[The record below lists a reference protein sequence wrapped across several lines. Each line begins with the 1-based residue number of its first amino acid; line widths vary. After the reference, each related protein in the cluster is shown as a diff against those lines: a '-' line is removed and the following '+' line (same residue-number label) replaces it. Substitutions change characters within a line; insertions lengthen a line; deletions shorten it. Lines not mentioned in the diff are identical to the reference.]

1 MGGLQRNRMTGSMAP
16 YYATSTKEV
25 IFHVSTQMPS
35 ETEEDHLR
43 KASNRR
49 PVSNALLVT
58 KNRAL
63 DRVVRDR
70 PKVLLEKICNG
81 HHTIPYRGQ
90 TTLTTEIKRL
100 QTSRQRLK
108 DWQTSRQRLKDWQ
121 TSRQRLKDL
130 AIGSPKFFGQGPHW
144 WLLKAWQAKPKNLI

>member
-90 TTLTTEIKRL
+90 TTLTTETKRL

-121 TSRQRLKDL
+121 TSRQRLKDCR
-130 AIGSPKFFGQGPHW
+130 PQ
-144 WLLKAWQAKPKNLI
+144 